1 MLPRQ
6 LRLQFRD
13 LTAVLVEQGLV
24 VQNLV
29 ALGGNND
36 LLDPRCKLERGLGL
50 LEGCAGGIDGANDG
64 DLGRAR

>member
-24 VQNLV
+24 VQYFV
-29 ALGGNND
+29 ALGSD
-36 LLDPRCKLERGLGL
+36 DHLLDPRCKFERGLGL
-50 LEGCAGGIDGANDG
+50 LEGCAGRIDGANDG
-64 DLGRAR
+64 DLGRA